1 SCLNNPSGG
10 RQRANRPSD
19 IGDVIL
25 VRNTDKGGGNQ
36 ITLSLSKPMDD
47 SGWSWLTGY
56 THTQAKE
63 VSSGTSSQNTSNWNY
78 TPTADANAEIAY
90 DSRYAFKHRFTGQV
104 TKQWKFFGDNKTEL
118 SLVYEGRSGRP
129 YSLVF
134 FNDAN
139 GDSRSANDLFYV

>member
-1 SCLNNPSGG
+1 M
-10 RQRANRPSD
+10 
-19 IGDVIL
+19 IL
-25 VRNTDKGGGNQ
+25 VRNTDKGGGNR

-104 TKQWKFFGDNKTEL
+104 TKQWKFLATT
-118 SLVYEGRSGRP
+118 RP
-129 YSLVF
+129 NCRWSMKGAVAVLTTWCSTMPMATATVQTTF
-134 FNDAN
+134 STCRRA
-139 GDSRSANDLFYV
+139 G